1 MAQNSPSSMCE
12 SCGEQEAT
20 ILFTRIEA
28 DEKQTLRLCSAC
40 ASREAE
46 RAGTAPKKK
55 RDLKTSAKAPAKK
68 IKAGQPIE
76 DGTEK
81 KVVEVNVVVG
91 HLAKTKSG
99 KSVPCPRCGMTYEQF
114 RKGGRFGCSDCYEAF
129 SSELGRLFKRIH
141 RAEQHA
147 GKSPQAPPEAVDDE
161 VAADRG
167 QPRGERTSQIVS
179 AGEEIP
185 ADIATREA
193 ELAQLSA
200 QLEEAVQKEDYERAA
215 ELRDR
220 IANLET
226 VGPDDEGL

>member
-1 MAQNSPSSMCE
+1 MAQNSPSSKCE

-46 RAGTAPKKK
+46 RSGTAPEKKQDGK
-55 RDLKTSAKAPAKK
+55 PSAKAQAKK
-68 IKAGQPIE
+68 IKAWQPVE
-76 DGTEK
+76 DGVEN

-99 KSVPCPRCGMTYEQF
+99 KSIPCPRCGMTYEQF
-114 RKGGRFGCSDCYEAF
+114 RKRGRFGCSDCYEAF
-129 SSELGRLFKRIH
+129 ASELGRLFRRIH
-141 RAEQHA
+141 GAEQHA
-147 GKSPQAPPEAVDDE
+147 GKNPSAPSEVVDTGG
-161 VAADRG
+161 VSDRG
-167 QPRGERTSQIVS
+167 PHRDESTPQIVS

-185 ADIATREA
+185 ADSATREA
-193 ELAQLSA
+193 TLEQLRAQLD
-200 QLEEAVQKEDYERAA
+200 EAVQKEDYERAA

-220 IANLET
+220 ISHLEGA
-226 VGPDDEGL
+226 GPDD